1 VIGTSAQVY
10 PASELPFMVKQNGGL
25 LFEFNK
31 DISVLSSE
39 NSLQPEIRDF
49 FFRGDVAVVLP
60 AFVRGVLA

>member
-1 VIGTSAQVY
+1 
-10 PASELPFMVKQNGGL
+10 MVKQNGGL